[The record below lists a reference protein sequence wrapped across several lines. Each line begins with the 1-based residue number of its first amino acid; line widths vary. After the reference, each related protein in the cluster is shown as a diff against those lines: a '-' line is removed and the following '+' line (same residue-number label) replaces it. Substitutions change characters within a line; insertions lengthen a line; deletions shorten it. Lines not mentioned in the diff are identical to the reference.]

1 MTVIKAKKERK
12 GILLIR
18 RYLTVFFSC
27 IAIALFFLVISLS
40 NAPSYI
46 KDEPDACINCHV
58 MVPQYVSWEKDVH
71 KLGTTCNDCHVPHDS
86 FTNHYWFKIKDGL
99 RHATVFSLRREPQV
113 IRIKPAGIRVV
124 QNNCI
129 RCHEELVKPG
139 IFSMTAGQTGIIGG
153 DRKCW
158 DCHRDVPHGRV
169 QGLASSSLGRS
180 PGQDSERKD

>member
-1 MTVIKAKKERK
+1 VTLIKTKRESK
-12 GILLIR
+12 GIFIIR

-40 NAPSYI
+40 NATSYI

-71 KLGTTCNDCHVPHDS
+71 KLSTTCNDCHVPHNSLVDH
-86 FTNHYWFKIKDGL
+86 FWFKVKDGL
-99 RHATVFSLRREPQV
+99 RHAAVFSLRWEPQV
-113 IRIKPAGIRVV
+113 IRIKPAGISVV

-169 QGLASSSLGRS
+169 QGLASSSLVRV
-180 PGQDSERKD
+180 PGQNFEK